1 MRPTPS
7 RTLMLSMILP
17 LLLASHARGA
27 TFGRADNYILPG
39 AQTLHDDLYAA
50 GKTVDI
56 QGTVDGDLVVG
67 GQTVLISG
75 VVTGDVIAAAR
86 ELTISGRIGGTLRA
100 AGNNVTMNGPVGHDV
115 VVGCGTFV
123 VGPSG
128 QVGRDALVGAGSAS
142 FGGRVD
148 RDVRVGAGSATF
160 SAPVG
165 GVVYARS
172 KTIALLDGAVLEK
185 DLLYTSRNDAT
196 RAQGAIVRGRV
207 ERRTPPAEPSARRA
221 GGAAVGWVRGLI
233 GFLLFGALLQLLI
246 AGSGATGSRTL
257 ASSPLA
263 SLGLGALVAF
273 AVPCAAAFL
282 FVVGVM
288 VGGWWIALGA
298 IVLYFLALA
307 AGYVVASVAVGSLL
321 LARSGNAAP
330 AYGWSL
336 ALGLFL
342 VGLITAIPVLGKIV
356 GWTAAVFGVGA
367 LALVWYRAWRASRPA
382 ASPAAPLAT

>member
-1 MRPTPS
+1 MRT
-7 RTLMLSMILP
+7 TLG
-17 LLLASHARGA
+17 LLVLAAFLGTASAHAA
-27 TFGRADNYILPG
+27 TFGHSDNYILPG

-86 ELTISGRIGGTLRA
+86 ELTVSGRIGGTVRA

-115 VVGCGTFV
+115 VVACGTFV
-123 VGPSG
+123 LGPSG
-128 QVGRDALVGAGSAS
+128 RAGRDALVGAGTAS

-148 RDVRVGAGSATF
+148 RDVRVGAGSAAF
-160 SAPVG
+160 SGPVG

-172 KTIALLDGAVLEK
+172 KTITLLDGAVLEK
-185 DLLYTSRNDAT
+185 DLLVTSRNDVT
-196 RAQGAIVRGRV
+196 RAPGAIVRGRV
-207 ERRTPPAEPSARRA
+207 ERHMPPAEPSTRRA

-263 SLGLGALVAF
+263 SLGLGVLVAF

-298 IVLYFLALA
+298 IVLYFFALA

-321 LARSGNAAP
+321 LARSGKAAP

-342 VGLITAIPVLGKIV
+342 VGLITAIPFLGKLV

-367 LALVWYRAWRASRPA
+367 LALAWYRAWRASRPA
-382 ASPAAPLAT
+382 AAAPLAT